1 MNAYIAEFLGTFLLV
16 FVIFVTG
23 NYLAIGAAL
32 AIGVMLAGPISGGS
46 LNPAVTLALLSA
58 GKLSVSQVIPYI
70 LAEVAGALA
79 AYQTY
84 KFFWNKK

>member
-16 FVIFVTG
+16 FVIFATG

-32 AIGVMLAGPISGGS
+32 AVGVLLAGPISGGS

-58 GKLSVSQVIPYI
+58 GKLAANQVIPYI
-70 LAEVAGALA
+70 LAEVVGGLA
-79 AYQTY
+79 AYQVY
-84 KFFWNKK
+84 KLVWKK

>member
-58 GKLSVSQVIPYI
+58 GKLSVSQVVPYI

-84 KFFWNKK
+84 KLFWNKK